1 MAADNIG
8 GAVDVTDPRDLAD
21 LGDEITPDDKEKEIP
36 APSKGKEDSRGDL
49 PLEEDENEEE
59 ETNDIEDIDETKED
73 ENKEDEVSE
82 DVEEEVEVTASTH
95 ERPSFKEISTKY
107 PKFFKE
113 FPAVREAL
121 GRELAYTQVFPTV
134 DDAKEAGEV
143 IQNFSKLEETILNGD
158 PSLLLGSLH
167 NKSEQAVNKFAK
179 NFLPTIQKGNPKLF
193 FALITPYIN
202 KILRNALDNAN
213 SADNKDLAK
222 SVRWLARYIHGTE
235 DGSIP
240 EDPKIDEGD
249 ENDGNEEVTTLREQ
263 NKDLAMKSLRRFGED
278 VKDYTEK
285 ILEREILKNVDPED
299 ALPSFMREALVGKII
314 RDIQVSLNS
323 DASHTKSM
331 TALWQKASKNGYSK
345 EDRSQLITAFLA
357 RARKILPSIRDK
369 HKKEVMKKLTSKGRE
384 ERIPNNNRRRIPE
397 SGAPASR
404 NSNPKS
410 KDINWRATSD
420 EDILNDK
427 FVPNRR

>member
-1 MAADNIG
+1 MAVDNIG

-21 LGDEITPDDKEKEIP
+21 LGDEPPVVKEDKEVIEDIP
-36 APSKGKEDSRGDL
+36 GDKGGKGDL
-49 PLEEDENEEE
+49 PPEDDFEEDDVNEEE
-59 ETNDIEDIDETKED
+59 EEVDEKDEKEVEEDLEEDDDKEI
-73 ENKEDEVSE
+73 EVSSH
-82 DVEEEVEVTASTH
+82 D
-95 ERPSFKEISTKY
+95 RPSFKEISTKY

-134 DDAKEAGEV
+134 DDAKEAGEI
-143 IQNFSKLEETILNGD
+143 IQNFSKLEESVLSGD

-202 KILRNALDNAN
+202 KVLRNALENAN

-222 SVRWLARYIHGTE
+222 SVRWLARYIHGTD

-240 EDPKIDEGD
+240 EDPKIDEG
-249 ENDGNEEVTTLREQ
+249 EAGEENEEVTTLREQ

-278 VKDYTEK
+278 VRDHTER

-314 RDIQVSLNS
+314 KDIQESLNS

-369 HKKEVMKKLTSKGRE
+369 HKKEVMKKLASKGRD

-404 NSNPKS
+404 SNNPRAKE
-410 KDINWRATSD
+410 INWKATSD